1 MSIQIVLFILSAIFL
16 VVSLGFSFVVIF
28 CTILIIRLHYRKDK
42 KASSNLMSGLSRSFV
57 KPFYDTDSDNKQCPN
72 NASLKHLSDHDHV
85 DKQHPANASLKH
97 PTDQDRATNKES
109 LYNEKIKQGKTGH
122 QDLARFL
129 DIVCFCLF
137 SSLYLFVVVGFFISV
152 GILVDQ

>member
-1 MSIQIVLFILSAIFL
+1 MLSAIFL
-16 VVSLGFSFVVIF
+16 VVSLGFAFVVIF
-28 CTILIIRLHYRKDK
+28 CTILIIRLHYRKDN
-42 KASSNLMSGLSRSFV
+42 KASSNWMSGLSRSFV
-57 KPFYDTDSDNKQCPN
+57 KPFYDTDGDNKQCSD

-85 DKQHPANASLKH
+85 NKQFPGKASLKH

-109 LYNEKIKQGKTGH
+109 LCNEKIKQEKTGH
-122 QDLARFL
+122 QDLARLF

-137 SSLYLFVVVGFFISV
+137 SSLYLFVVVGFFINV

>member
-1 MSIQIVLFILSAIFL
+1 MKSDNQNSAENNNKGK
-16 VVSLGFSFVVIF
+16 SEWYDQEN
-28 CTILIIRLHYRKDK
+28 CWKHKQY
-42 KASSNLMSGLSRSFV
+42 NLYGHLCV
-57 KPFYDTDSDNKQCPN
+57 YYDTDSDNKQCSD

-85 DKQHPANASLKH
+85 NKQYPGNASLKH

-109 LYNEKIKQGKTGH
+109 LCNEKIKQEKTGH
-122 QDLARFL
+122 QDLARLF

-137 SSLYLFVVVGFFISV
+137 SSLYLFVVVGFFISG